1 MSEKNCVSVETYLV
15 DYEGYLYG
23 KVLRLDFCDY
33 LRPERR
39 FSSTQELHDMI
50 AKNAREAEMIVK

>member
-1 MSEKNCVSVETYLV
+1 MREEK
-15 DYEGYLYG
+15 
-23 KVLRLDFCDY
+23 K
-33 LRPERR
+33 